1 MTFFQ
6 SEEHLKKWS
15 GFVAG
20 TEEGMIPLHDLMKL
34 FSGKLFRRRL
44 DKGYLSKMRSYM
56 LEFGQALYEIGKT
69 GEFWQIKRPDKAAKE
84 N

>member
-1 MTFFQ
+1 MTFFR
-6 SEEHLKKWS
+6 SEEHLKNWS

-20 TEEGMIPLHDLMKL
+20 SEEGIIPLNDLMKL
-34 FSGKLFRRRL
+34 FSVSMFRKRL
-44 DKGYLSKMRSYM
+44 DKNYVSKMRSYM